1 MGWDRPGSRMG
12 SESSDRWV
20 SSEKGRD
27 SETQRADSRVA
38 MKAKIETRPRAQE
51 QRGRWAAA
59 GSCQGS
65 RGRNLPPSPGGR
77 PTPPTPRSQ
86 TSGRQT
92 PAVSSQGQGRWP
104 QQLWATDVGGGASEK
119 APGPGPGR
127 AREAPSWGT
136 ARASGRPAQTPL
148 TPTGVFDSLPSSVR
162 SPADRP
168 AQLPPTRRR
177 RCRGAPRGVA
187 GTQGVPVHPGA
198 FASAFPVLDDV
209 PMCSVTPS
217 GPGPRCHLVRFLLD
231 CLGEAGSLP
240 SSAWPRLLSH

>member
-1 MGWDRPGSRMG
+1 M
-12 SESSDRWV
+12 

-38 MKAKIETRPRAQE
+38 MKAPEPRNS
-51 QRGRWAAA
+51 GD
-59 GSCQGS
+59 
-65 RGRNLPPSPGGR
+65 GGR
-77 PTPPTPRSQ
+77 PPEAARGAGGGISLRAPEGGRPHRRLGLRLPGDKHLLSQARVRVVGRSS
-86 TSGRQT
+86 SGT
-92 PAVSSQGQGRWP
+92 LTG
-104 QQLWATDVGGGASEK
+104 GGGASEK

-127 AREAPSWGT
+127 AREAPGWGT